1 MTPLRQRMID
11 ELTLRGM
18 AARTHESYLEAVSG
32 LAKYYHRSPEQ
43 LSIEEVRAYLL
54 HLERDRHLS
63 WNSLNVAV
71 SGLRFLYFKTLKWEL
86 TRMDIPPRRKASRL
100 PEVLSREEVDRLLA
114 AADNPK
120 HRMTLMTLYAAGLRL
135 NEATHLRVHDI
146 DSSRMTIRVEQG
158 KGRKDRYT
166 VLSPR
171 LLEELRV
178 YWKQHPSRQYLF
190 FGTSPDQPLHET
202 AIQKAYNR
210 ASSAPGFRRETA
222 STRCATVSP
231 RTCWR
236 PGPMSAPFKCCSG
249 IPIYRPRR
257 GTCRSVSTR
266 YTPMPASSTCWR
278 FLGRHPA
285 IRSWT
290 PRPSGP
296 RQHHGPG
303 GNSPTCSGFTATPT
317 DAPINCRPLI

>member
-1 MTPLRQRMID
+1 MTPLKQRMID
-11 ELTLRGM
+11 ELTLRRLSV
-18 AARTHESYLEAVSG
+18 RTHESYLGAVSG

-43 LSIEEVRAYLL
+43 LSIEEVRGYLL
-54 HLERDRHLS
+54 HLERERHLS

-86 TRMDIPPRRKASRL
+86 TRMDIPPRRKESRL

-120 HRMTLMTLYAAGLRL
+120 HRVALMTLYAAGLRL
-135 NEATHLRVHDI
+135 NEATHLRVQDI

-178 YWKQHPSRQYLF
+178 YWKQHPSRHYLF

-210 ASSAPGFRRETA
+210 AKLRAGIQKGHGVHTLRHCFATHMLEAGADVRTLQVLLGHSNLATTA
-222 STRCATVSP
+222 
-231 RTCWR
+231 
-236 PGPMSAPFKCCSG
+236 
-249 IPIYRPRR
+249 
-257 GTCRSVSTR
+257 R
-266 YTPMPASSTCWR
+266 Y
-278 FLGRHPA
+278 LQ
-285 IRSWT
+285 I
-290 PRPSGP
+290 
-296 RQHHGPG
+296 RQHHIQAYA
-303 GNSPTCSGFTATPT
+303 SKFDLLAV
-317 DAPINCRPLI
+317 PLKASHF